1 MTESMRRRGRLC
13 LRRLALGAACA
24 AIAGSVQ
31 AASSSAI
38 LWFDRLAARDAAHW
52 QRAIGA
58 VLHGGVLHDRLQFN
72 EKNLWT
78 GGLGS
83 VESTGINTFCDRSKS

>member
-1 MTESMRRRGRLC
+1 MTKSMRRRGRLC
-13 LRRLALGAACA
+13 LRRLVLGAACA

-38 LWFDRLAARDAAHW
+38 LWFDRLAART
-52 QRAIGA
+52 RPIGNGAIGA
-58 VLHGGVLHDRLQFN
+58 VVHGGVLHDRLKFN

-83 VESTGINTFCDRSKS
+83 VESTGINTVCDRSKS